1 MAPISSYL
9 DNSEFD
15 HTQSK
20 GVGGLTGSKK
30 VPLKNGQD
38 YQLKPSIVDNSFMRK
53 TKAGG
58 MDRENFGEF
67 ISAAVGCAVMNT
79 EGKTNLVPEVYLVH
93 DKEHRKVKIASKYLE
108 GVEGNL
114 NDYAKKQDIKV
125 KGRFVKVTTN
135 PMPKGECLDL
145 SGDND
150 DKKIQRQDLAKAL
163 AISAFSG
170 DHDVN
175 PGNMLALKDT
185 NGKTRIA
192 RIDFGHAFNDLIN
205 APKMFGGTLR
215 NEENKIL
222 DFFNRDEIAHIK
234 PNHRESKL
242 WASYNGIIPSD
253 ELATALKEIS
263 ESQNAK
269 KGLDNAKAGFE
280 KLMDVIINSEP
291 KNPEAN
297 KKELDH
303 IVNSLIAINNN
314 VSENK
319 LNAKKLSHK
328 AAFNKVFDNLGKY
341 YEQNQQQMKDVAKL
355 VQMQADIDK
364 VILAKK
370 DGKEPDKELVQ
381 SVRTAYKEL
390 HDAPGIGLKDV
401 NGDFNGIEW
410 AKTTNGVPAFKG
422 SLNHYMESRAKGFGV
437 EIKGIEDLSTRPPI
451 VVKDEYTL
459 IATFLEKS
467 VELYAKQTQPIDKK
481 DLKQKFENL
490 LLTTVTS
497 HEKTEVMIALKDN
510 MEHYVNHMDN
520 EMKRL
525 SNEVLSNYHAP
536 KSEEILTQA
545 MNTAVFDSSFHKA
558 SKALQEKGE
567 NWFDKSANTKWKK
580 AEKLFDFIG
589 MKETAKWCSKK
600 NEKENLKTAAKAV
613 GIPILRNIKAVGIP
627 ISKNIKAEG
636 SSTNKKANVKA
647 SEYCH

>member
-9 DNSEFD
+9 DNSKFD

-20 GVGGLTGSKK
+20 GVGGLTGSQK
-30 VPLKNGQD
+30 VPLNGQD
-38 YQLKPSIVDNSFMRK
+38 YQLKPSIVDNSFIRK

-58 MDRENFGEF
+58 VDRENFGEF

-79 EGKTNLVPEVYLVH
+79 EGKPKLVPEVYLVH
-93 DKEHRKVKIASKYLE
+93 DKEHRKVKIASKYLQ

-125 KGRFVKVTTN
+125 EGRFVKVTTN
-135 PMPKGECLDL
+135 PIPKGEGLDL
-145 SGDND
+145 SGNND

-175 PGNMLALKDT
+175 PGNMLALKDA

-205 APKMFGGTLR
+205 APKLFGGKLR
-215 NEENKIL
+215 NEENQIL

-234 PNHRESKL
+234 SNHRESKL

-253 ELATALKEIS
+253 ELAMALKEIA

-280 KLMDVIINSEP
+280 KLMDAIINSEP

-314 VSENK
+314 ISENK
-319 LNAKKLSHK
+319 LNSEKLSHK
-328 AAFNKVFDNLGKY
+328 AAFNNVFDNLAKY

-364 VILAKK
+364 VIIAKK
-370 DGKEPDKELVQ
+370 DGKEPDKKLVE

-390 HDAPGIGLKDV
+390 YTAPGIGLKDAE
-401 NGDFNGIEW
+401 GIEW

-422 SLNHYMESRAKGFGV
+422 SLNHYMRSRAKGFGL
-437 EIKGIEDLSTRPPI
+437 EIKGIDDLSTRPPI

-467 VELYAKQTQPIDKK
+467 VNLYAKQNQPIDKQ
-481 DLKQKFENL
+481 DLKQKFDNL

-497 HEKTEVMIALKDN
+497 HEKTEIVIALKEN
-510 MEHYVNHMDN
+510 MEHYVNHMNN

-525 SNEVLSNYHAP
+525 NNEVLSNYQAP
-536 KSEEILTQA
+536 KTQEILTQA
-545 MNTAVFDSSFHKA
+545 MNTAVLDSSFHKA
-558 SKALQEKGE
+558 SKALQKKGE
-567 NWFDKSANTKWKK
+567 DWFEKSANTKWKK

-589 MKETAKWCSKK
+589 MKETAEWCSKK
-600 NEKENLKTAAKAV
+600 NEKEKLKIAAKAL
-613 GIPILRNIKAVGIP
+613 GIPIL
-627 ISKNIKAEG
+627 KNIKAEV
-636 SSTNKKANVKA
+636 SHKITKTKVRA
-647 SEYCH
+647 SECLLI